1 MIQNDL
7 KYIHECLVI
16 HENSKLKILRQ
27 KFQLNFHIQQDL
39 RLIKYILLQVL
50 HQRSQ
55 NKCL

>member
-1 MIQNDL
+1 MIQNVL
-7 KYIHECLVI
+7 KYIHEYLVI
-16 HENSKLKILRQ
+16 HENSKLKIPRQ

-39 RLIKYILLQVL
+39 HLIKYILLQVP